1 MQRRFGLIPREESF
15 FGLFEE
21 QAAVA
26 RECLPILGA
35 MRKARAIDPQ
45 WAEAMGAIEQ
55 RGDRLTSR
63 LIQKAEQ
70 TFNTPLDREDILALA
85 IAIDDVLDFIE
96 EFTVKLV
103 DYHLLPDGALRAF
116 FDLVARAVSCM
127 AEGVVHLRTFHPIE
141 EVRTRMQDCEH
152 TADALVRTI
161 LRESYELVM
170 TDLVKQGETTAV
182 MAQDLQRVFDA
193 YHSKRQ
199 RREIAELSEAAVDA
213 CERVF
218 HVLRNIY
225 LKEL

>member
-1 MQRRFGLIPREESF
+1 MRRRFGLLPREESF
-15 FGLFEE
+15 FELFEQ

-26 RECLPILGA
+26 KECLPILSA
-35 MRKARAIDPQ
+35 MRAAGAIDPQ
-45 WAEAMGAIEQ
+45 WAEAMEAIEQ
-55 RGDRLTSR
+55 RGDRLTSN

-70 TFNTPLDREDILALA
+70 TFITPLDREDILALA

-103 DYHLLPDGALRAF
+103 DYDLLPDRALKAF
-116 FDLVARAVSCM
+116 FDLVARAVTCM
-127 AEGVVHLRTFHPIE
+127 AEGVVHLRTFQPIE
-141 EVRTRMQDCEH
+141 EVRARMKDCEH
-152 TADALVRTI
+152 TADVLVRTI
-161 LRESYELVM
+161 IRESYELVM
-170 TDLVKQGETTAV
+170 TDLVKEGETTAIT
-182 MAQDLQRVFDA
+182 AQGLQRVFDA
-193 YHSKRQ
+193 YHAKRK